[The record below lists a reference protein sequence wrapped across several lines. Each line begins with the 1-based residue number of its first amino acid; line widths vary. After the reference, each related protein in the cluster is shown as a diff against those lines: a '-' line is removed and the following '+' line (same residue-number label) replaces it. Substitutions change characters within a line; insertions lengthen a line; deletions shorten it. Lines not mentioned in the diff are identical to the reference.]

1 MPATESFNNQIYQ
14 ENSMAK
20 KTESSNTFTAEVHEE
35 FSCENCSKRKKKRGE
50 KEYQTMM
57 NRLKRIEGQVRGLER
72 LLEEDTYCVDILTQ
86 VMAVNSALNSFSK
99 ELLASHIRSCV
110 TNDIREGKE
119 ESVDELIAIFQKL
132 MK

>member
-1 MPATESFNNQIYQ
+1 MSDSIKNKEDELVMQ
-14 ENSMAK
+14 
-20 KTESSNTFTAEVHEE
+20 AEKNIM
-35 FSCENCSKRKKKRGE
+35 CAGCSQRKKSRSE
-50 KEYQTMM
+50 KEYRTMM

-72 LLEEDTYCVDILTQ
+72 LLEEDTYCPDILTQ

-110 TNDIREGKE
+110 SDDIRNGNDDAIE
-119 ESVDELIAIFQKL
+119 ELVTVLQKL

>member
-1 MPATESFNNQIYQ
+1 
-14 ENSMAK
+14 MAK
-20 KTESSNTFTAEVHEE
+20 KNMIPDATSETSAEKKLT
-35 FSCENCSKRKKKRGE
+35 CENCGNRKKTRSE

-72 LLEEDTYCVDILTQ
+72 LLEEDAYCVNILTQ

-99 ELLASHIRSCV
+99 ELLAAHVKTCV
-110 TNDIREGKE
+110 KNDILAGKD
-119 ESVDELIAIFQKL
+119 ESIDELLTVFQKL

>member
-50 KEYQTMM
+50 KEYLYYMLSRAYEPSIVLSLGVHRQ
-57 NRLKRIEGQVRGLER
+57 NSAVLSLSALFLSLSAFLER
-72 LLEEDTYCVDILTQ
+72 INRR
-86 VMAVNSALNSFSK
+86 VNSERF
-99 ELLASHIRSCV
+99 
-110 TNDIREGKE
+110 
-119 ESVDELIAIFQKL
+119 F
-132 MK
+132 